1 MISVIKKDSNAEL
14 PEGWKEATED
24 IKIEEGC
31 WENESGFKAS
41 LYYNEKKTFICWLLQ
56 ALRI

>member
-1 MISVIKKDSNAEL
+1 MLITRGMERSYR
-14 PEGWKEATED
+14 G
-24 IKIEEGC
+24 IKIEKGC

-41 LYYNEKKTFICWLLQ
+41 LYTMKKKTFICWLLQ